1 MVANDAALDGLGFR
15 RYLPFLGGTFQVEG
29 PVSII
34 TSRHLSLL
42 APGGTIDTNST
53 GLQVLGDTS
62 GPGVL
67 TFAGH
72 GGFLHLEGTSSH
84 AGGTMVSSGFLVID
98 GTHTPPI
105 ALNHVSA
112 QLRGTGT
119 VGTVTVTAGGIVPGG
134 STLGPLHASQ
144 VTFAPGSL
152 LGIAINGATHSQLAV
167 SGTAALN
174 GAHLSVTELAE
185 PALNLPLVIVTNVTG
200 TFEDLPEGA
209 VLQVP
214 TAMPRYGRYRI
225 SYVGGDGNDVT
236 ATKLND
242 PPYFLGTI
250 AAQTTSEGVPL
261 VLPINVGD
269 FNNGQVL
276 TVTATSSNQA
286 IVPDG
291 TGLIVTG
298 STIRQLTITPEIG
311 THGVV
316 TITLAVTDG
325 IDTVTTSFVLSV
337 LERTYYLA
345 EGATGAFFDTW
356 IAIANPNPQTALFE
370 ATFLKPDGTTV
381 VRSGGLAA
389 HQQTIIGVDF
399 LTALVDAA
407 FSTVVSATNGQPLV
421 VERTMR
427 WGATRYGAHTEKAAA
442 GAARDW
448 YFAEGSQG
456 YFSTYFL
463 LVNPQ
468 PTANVARVTYFR
480 ENAPPLLRTYPLAA
494 RSRTTIDAGED
505 AELRNRSFGARVTFD
520 LAGAAER
527 AMYFGSSPLWLGGH
541 ASFGTP
547 APSTTWF
554 LAEGATGSYFTTFVL
569 IANPNDQPV
578 EVTLTYLPASGMPV
592 TRTATIAAGQR
603 LTRNIALEDASLANA
618 AVATQV
624 TASLPIVVERS
635 QYWGVPQWTE
645 AHNSGGVTAPAT
657 RWGLADGLVG
667 GFDGAQTYIL
677 LANTGSQP
685 ATVTLSFLLVD
696 GPPLVKTFT
705 VPPTSRFNVGV
716 SGPGS
721 AVPELA
727 DASFGV
733 RIDSTQ
739 PIVVE
744 RSVYWNADGVVW
756 AAGTNA
762 TATRLP

>member
-1 MVANDAALDGLGFR
+1 MTNRASNTVSVVNVATRVVVATIPVGNGPTGISFRTDGQRAYVTNANGNTVSVIDTATRTVVTSPALGGSPAASGGPFVTPPLIVPNGGPLVVANDAALDGLGFR

-53 GLQVLGDTS
+53 GLQGTR
-62 GPGVL
+62 GHQRTGRVL

-152 LGIAINGATHSQLAV
+152 LGVAINGATHSQLAV

-269 FNNGQVL
+269 VNNGQVL

-311 THGVV
+311 THGDV

-356 IAIANPNPQTALFE
+356 IADRQPQPA
-370 ATFLKPDGTTV
+370 DGA
-381 VRSGGLAA
+381 VRS
-389 HQQTIIGVDF
+389 
-399 LTALVDAA
+399 
-407 FSTVVSATNGQPLV
+407 S
-421 VERTMR
+421 
-427 WGATRYGAHTEKAAA
+427 
-442 GAARDW
+442 
-448 YFAEGSQG
+448 
-456 YFSTYFL
+456 
-463 LVNPQ
+463 
-468 PTANVARVTYFR
+468 
-480 ENAPPLLRTYPLAA
+480 
-494 RSRTTIDAGED
+494 RS
-505 AELRNRSFGARVTFD
+505 
-520 LAGAAER
+520 
-527 AMYFGSSPLWLGGH
+527 
-541 ASFGTP
+541 
-547 APSTTWF
+547 
-554 LAEGATGSYFTTFVL
+554 
-569 IANPNDQPV
+569 
-578 EVTLTYLPASGMPV
+578 
-592 TRTATIAAGQR
+592 
-603 LTRNIALEDASLANA
+603 
-618 AVATQV
+618 
-624 TASLPIVVERS
+624 
-635 QYWGVPQWTE
+635 
-645 AHNSGGVTAPAT
+645 
-657 RWGLADGLVG
+657 
-667 GFDGAQTYIL
+667 
-677 LANTGSQP
+677 
-685 ATVTLSFLLVD
+685 
-696 GPPLVKTFT
+696 
-705 VPPTSRFNVGV
+705 
-716 SGPGS
+716 
-721 AVPELA
+721 
-727 DASFGV
+727 
-733 RIDSTQ
+733 
-739 PIVVE
+739 
-744 RSVYWNADGVVW
+744 
-756 AAGTNA
+756 
-762 TATRLP
+762 